1 MKVVAKSR
9 YLKVSAQKLRLSAD
23 VVRGQRALDARN
35 SLRAMNQKTAG
46 FVAEALAI
54 VTANAENNHNLNANT
69 MTISEIRVDEGPK
82 LKRARP
88 RSKGMSAPILHPM
101 SHLTIVLDDTV
112 VEAKS
117 KTKKK
122 PAKVVAKTTRITS
135 ATKPTAKE
143 PK

>member
-1 MKVVAKSR
+1 MKVAAKSR

-35 SLRAMNQKTAG
+35 SLRAMNQKPAN
-46 FVAEALAI
+46 FVAEALASAM
-54 VTANAENNHNLNANT
+54 ANAENNHNLNANT

-88 RSKGMSAPILHPM
+88 RSKGMSTPIFHPM
-101 SHLTIVLDDTV
+101 SHLTIVLNDN
-112 VEAKS
+112 E
-117 KTKKK
+117 
-122 PAKVVAKTTRITS
+122 
-135 ATKPTAKE
+135 E